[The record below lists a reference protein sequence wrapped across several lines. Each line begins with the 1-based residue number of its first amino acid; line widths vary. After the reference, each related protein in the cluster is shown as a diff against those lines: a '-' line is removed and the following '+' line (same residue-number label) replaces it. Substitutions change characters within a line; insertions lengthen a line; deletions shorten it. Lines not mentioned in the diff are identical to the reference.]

1 MKGKYTHTAHVG
13 ILKACMRFI
22 DDPNR
27 PKWQRLMLALTPLFF
42 VYVISPLDLIPE
54 MFLGPFGLADDG
66 LIVISILLIARV
78 AVTFYSEKKYARPTK
93 NAQGKDIIDL

>member
-1 MKGKYTHTAHVG
+1 MKGKYITTAHVG
-13 ILKACMRFI
+13 ILKACLRFI

-27 PKWQRLMLALTPLFF
+27 PWWQRLLLALSPIFF

-54 MFLGPFGLADDG
+54 VLLGPFGLADDVL
-66 LIVISILLIARV
+66 LIVSIFLIGRL
-78 AVTFYSEKKYARPTK
+78 AVSFYSEKKYARPTK